1 MLGPGGGCRWPRPVI
16 VLHDAW
22 IVHMGS
28 VQGGCSR
35 GGGMGSHGSDYLLQ
49 VLALS
54 TRGMLKPVLGLSDA
68 YPKEA
73 PQAPKA
79 LSP

>member
-22 IVHMGS
+22 IVPPGS
-28 VQGGCSR
+28 VQGSRSR

-54 TRGMLKPVLGLSDA
+54 ARGMLKPVLGLSDA
-68 YPKEA
+68 CP
-73 PQAPKA
+73 
-79 LSP
+79 